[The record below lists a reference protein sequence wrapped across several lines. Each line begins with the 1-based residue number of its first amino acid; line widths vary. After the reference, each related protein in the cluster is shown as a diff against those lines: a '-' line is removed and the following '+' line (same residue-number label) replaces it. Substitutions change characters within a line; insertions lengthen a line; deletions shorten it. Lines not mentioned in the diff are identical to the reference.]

1 MGDPKEGKES
11 VGDPIDWVCSDPGVF
26 MAREE
31 DLAAAVERTGV
42 EEVIALDRSGIEPL
56 VVVLLRAPRLGVEE
70 EAEPREAG

>member
-1 MGDPKEGKES
+1 
-11 VGDPIDWVCSDPGVF
+11 